1 MDFFNQYISS
11 LFQLVQEIGIY
22 MLFGFFL
29 AGILSVST
37 SVRKFQNSLN
47 QSSFSNIIKASIM
60 GVPLPLCSC
69 GVLPVATSFK
79 RNGVSN
85 SSTISFLISTP
96 QTGIDSIAATFG
108 ILGPFLAIF
117 RPIAALVSGVIGG
130 IAIYFLGDD
139 EERLMHV
146 ANEENSQTQNSI
158 KSLFNYAFIDL
169 PQDIVKPFVIGLL
182 LASIIEVF
190 IPQSNLMPITTNDF
204 ISYIAIIL
212 ISIPLYVCAT
222 ASLPIALVLLG
233 KGFSVGSVIL
243 FLIVGPA
250 TNTTALIT
258 VFNLFRRKNAIIY
271 LGTVVLTGVF
281 SALLLDR
288 VLSFEFDLVLSNGHV
303 HSHAMMFPDSIEM
316 ISGIILIIVFANAY
330 RHLYKMKKIKTTDDK
345 FTTLNVSGMT
355 CAGCMKNV
363 KQVIENYNFV
373 NDVRIILETG
383 DVYIYGDSLNLN
395 QIKTSII
402 KAGYGVND

>member
-1 MDFFNQYISS
+1 
-11 LFQLVQEIGIY
+11 
-22 MLFGFFL
+22 
-29 AGILSVST
+29 
-37 SVRKFQNSLN
+37 
-47 QSSFSNIIKASIM
+47 
-60 GVPLPLCSC
+60 

-281 SALLLDR
+281 SALLLDK
-288 VLSFEFDLVLSNGHV
+288 VLSFKFDLALSNGHV

-330 RHLYKMKKIKTTDDK
+330 R
-345 FTTLNVSGMT
+345 
-355 CAGCMKNV
+355 
-363 KQVIENYNFV
+363 
-373 NDVRIILETG
+373 
-383 DVYIYGDSLNLN
+383 
-395 QIKTSII
+395 
-402 KAGYGVND
+402 